1 MRRRRHAEAVG
12 GFTLVELLV
21 VVLILAVLMALVLP
35 VLASAKQAGRK
46 AACISNL
53 RQIGLAVHAYAH
65 DRDGRIP
72 FGPKAPPFTSPA
84 SFYPSTGSPTSL
96 LSIQNGAPAGLGL
109 LLAEYL
115 ANTPKV
121 FFCPASDQ
129 PLDADVELDRVG
141 RTQAQSSYYYRHGGN
156 TRLFDTPGAPL
167 PEAPVLG
174 RLGYNRNGDPI
185 RALAM
190 DTQFLSPE
198 DLATF
203 NVKPRTHHRQQIV
216 NILFADGAVASR
228 PNQDARYTVDV
239 RDYSDIRDA
248 FSRILRALEQADKA
262 Q

>member
-1 MRRRRHAEAVG
+1 
-12 GFTLVELLV
+12 
-21 VVLILAVLMALVLP
+21 
-35 VLASAKQAGRK
+35 
-46 AACISNL
+46 
-53 RQIGLAVHAYAH
+53 
-65 DRDGRIP
+65 
-72 FGPKAPPFTSPA
+72 
-84 SFYPSTGSPTSL
+84 
-96 LSIQNGAPAGLGL
+96 
-109 LLAEYL
+109 
-115 ANTPKV
+115 
-121 FFCPASDQ
+121 
-129 PLDADVELDRVG
+129 VG